1 MSPVPSAGFT
11 PLSFLSTKGSSPS
24 HDDDGGGGG
33 EDGDDDDG
41 GGNHNNDDYGH
52 ETVICIEQ
60 HSNRS
65 FTFWY
70 F

>member
-24 HDDDGGGGG
+24 HDDGGSG
-33 EDGDDDDG
+33 DDDG
-41 GGNHNNDDYGH
+41 GGGNHNKEDYDH
-52 ETVICIEQ
+52 ETDKCTEQ

-65 FTFWY
+65 SAFWL